1 MPPHPLLDAAR
12 GEPGGDKSPAP
23 PAPLTSHPERASARK
38 DNVLKNPR
46 SEMKSRGKMKM
57 QAKRHRCRCK
67 HLFLAAAILAT
78 SPKPAPPAQAPV
90 VRGEVPQQ
98 VESVFLPAVEG
109 VEVETWVDDLRIPW
123 SLVFLPN
130 GDALVAERR
139 GTIQRIPQ
147 GGNKPELYAELDVA
161 HTGDCGLMGLA
172 LPPDFAARASIY
184 AMHCYR
190 EGEKLFTRVVRLQHS
205 GDTGTFE
212 NAVYSGIPGNV
223 YHIGGRIGFG
233 PDGMLYVG
241 TGDIN
246 QPDLAQHLGSLAGK
260 VLRLTP
266 EGEIPAD
273 NPFPGSPVY
282 SYGNRVVQGLAWDPR
297 SGALFNSEHG
307 PSGERGVDQRDEVNR
322 IEKGANYGWPRV
334 VGAPNLPAYRDPIAM
349 WKHPAAPPGGL
360 TFYRGDL
367 FVATLGSQALIR
379 IRFKEGGE
387 NYEIA
392 AIERWFASAAG
403 DATYGRLRDVVA
415 GPDGHLYALTSNHDG
430 RARLRAGDDK
440 ILRLRF
446 TAP

>member
-1 MPPHPLLDAAR
+1 MCIRD
-12 GEPGGDKSPAP
+12 S
-23 PAPLTSHPERASARK
+23 
-38 DNVLKNPR
+38 
-46 SEMKSRGKMKM
+46 
-57 QAKRHRCRCK
+57 
-67 HLFLAAAILAT
+67 
-78 SPKPAPPAQAPV
+78 
-90 VRGEVPQQ
+90 
-98 VESVFLPAVEG
+98 
-109 VEVETWVDDLRIPW
+109 
-123 SLVFLPN
+123 
-130 GDALVAERR
+130 
-139 GTIQRIPQ
+139 
-147 GGNKPELYAELDVA
+147 
-161 HTGDCGLMGLA
+161 
-172 LPPDFAARASIY
+172 
-184 AMHCYR
+184 
-190 EGEKLFTRVVRLQHS
+190 
-205 GDTGTFE
+205 
-212 NAVYSGIPGNV
+212 
-223 YHIGGRIGFG
+223 
-233 PDGMLYVG
+233 YVG

-260 VLRLTP
+260 ILRLTP

-367 FVATLGSQALIR
+367 FIATLGSQALIR
-379 IRFKEGGE
+379 ILFKEGSE
-387 NYEIA
+387 NYDIA

-403 DATYGRLRDVVA
+403 AATYGRLRDVVA
-415 GPDGHLYALTSNHDG
+415 GPDGHLYALTNNHDG
-430 RARLRAGDDK
+430 RAKLRAGDDK

>member
-1 MPPHPLLDAAR
+1 
-12 GEPGGDKSPAP
+12 
-23 PAPLTSHPERASARK
+23 
-38 DNVLKNPR
+38 
-46 SEMKSRGKMKM
+46 MKM
-57 QAKRHRCRCK
+57 QAKRNRFRCK
-67 HLFLAAAILAT
+67 HLFWSAVILAASLN
-78 SPKPAPPAQAPV
+78 PALPAQAPV
-90 VRGEVPQQ
+90 VRGEAPQQ
-98 VESVFLPAVEG
+98 VEGVFMPAVEG

-139 GTIQRIPQ
+139 GTIQRIPR
-147 GGNKPELYAELDVA
+147 GKNKPELYAELDVA

-172 LPPDFAARASIY
+172 LHPDFAAQPSIY
-184 AMHCYR
+184 AMHCYQ
-190 EGEKLFTRVVRLQHS
+190 EGEKLFTRVVRLQHN
-205 GDTGTFE
+205 GDTGTFK

-223 YHIGGRIGFG
+223 SHIGGRIGFG
-233 PDGMLYVG
+233 PDDMLYVG

-260 VLRLTP
+260 ILRLTP
-266 EGEIPAD
+266 EGEIPVD

-322 IEKGANYGWPRV
+322 IEKGANYGWPRG
-334 VGAPNLPAYRDPIAM
+334 VGAPNLPAYHDPIVM

-392 AIERWFASAAG
+392 AIERWFANAG
-403 DATYGRLRDVVA
+403 GAATYGRLRDVVA

-440 ILRLRF
+440 ILRLQF